1 VLQGTVVL
9 ITDAGETPM
18 RPGMAAGFAAGTGD
32 AHHVVNRSDEPA
44 VFLEIG
50 DRSAGDTASYPD
62 DDLVAVMGDDGRWRF
77 AHKDG
82 TPYPET
88 DG

>member
-1 VLQGTVVL
+1 MLQGTVVL

-50 DRSAGDTASYPD
+50 DRRRATPRATPT
-62 DDLVAVMGDDGRWRF
+62 MTWWR
-77 AHKDG
+77 
-82 TPYPET
+82 
-88 DG
+88 